1 MQQTYTETVARD
13 HSKADTPRSQQ
24 SHEAALRRRPYN
36 ETWMD
41 VPLRVLGA
49 DMLSNIISVVI
60 FVVLMAIMLA
70 TVGPAPTVAFGV
82 SSLVLTG
89 LGAYNDTKDD

>member
-1 MQQTYTETVARD
+1 MPQTFTATVARD
-13 HSKADTPRSQQ
+13 RNKAGTKRSPQ
-24 SHEAALRRRPYN
+24 SQEAALRRRPFN

-49 DMLSNIISVVI
+49 DMLSNLISVAI
-60 FVVLMAIMLA
+60 FIGLMAIMLA